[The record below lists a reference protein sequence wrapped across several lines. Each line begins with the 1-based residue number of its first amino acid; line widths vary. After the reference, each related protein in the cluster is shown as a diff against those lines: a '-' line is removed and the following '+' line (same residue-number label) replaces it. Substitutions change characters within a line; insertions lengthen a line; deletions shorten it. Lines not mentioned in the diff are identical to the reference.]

1 MIDHRFVPL
10 VGRGVVHLH
19 GLEDGEAVVAAQSVD
34 VPVQLNH
41 ARRRSVLD
49 QISHYSNTSLRSAP
63 PLPLRHLHLC
73 FFMLA
78 AIVQRS
84 QSGSYRS
91 TVSRLE
97 TPSKP
102 PHTNSLSP
110 TETAPTALQK
120 TASIKNTSPH
130 GSLVAYLR
138 LQFMLATLLHCFV
151 SASNT
156 STVLSRSVPL

>member
-1 MIDHRFVPL
+1 MYCSIPASYHQVVAPMIDHRFVPL
-10 VGRGVVHLH
+10 VGRRVVHFH
-19 GLEDGEAVVAAQSVD
+19 GLEDGEAVMAAQRVD

-41 ARRRSVLD
+41 ARRRSGTERTATLSVTFLC
-49 QISHYSNTSLRSAP
+49 TSRQSALLL
-63 PLPLRHLHLC
+63 LPLLLLLHLC

-120 TASIKNTSPH
+120 TSSIISH
-130 GSLVAYLR
+130 
-138 LQFMLATLLHCFV
+138 M
-151 SASNT
+151 
-156 STVLSRSVPL
+156 